1 MSESLADIVRN
12 LKDDIAL
19 FQKLDDH
26 EVEHII
32 PYLQLARYEKGDVL
46 FNEGE
51 SGDFVGFIAEGALE
65 VKKQTDYKDKKIVI
79 ALLNK
84 GSFVGEMSLV
94 DEKQRSATVV
104 AVEPTEIVIFKNESL
119 DSLVNGHPQ
128 IAIKILKGLNKV
140 LAVRLRKAIERLTFV
155 F

>member
-26 EVEHII
+26 EVEQII
-32 PYLQLARYEKGDVL
+32 PYLQLACYKKGDVL
-46 FNEGE
+46 FNEGD

-104 AVEPTEIVIFKNESL
+104 AVDPAEIVIFKNESL
-119 DSLVNGHPQ
+119 NSLVNEHPQ